1 MTRKQLDQSCEKGI
15 LALVVGIVVFGPLA
29 TGAVRPIDFLAIQ
42 ALTALA
48 LMLWILRFWLNKS
61 HRLLFP
67 PACWAM
73 LAFVGLAWFRY
84 QGADLEFHDRC
95 SSLFLLILSCLL

>member
-15 LALVVGIVVFGPLA
+15 LALVIGIVVFGPLA
-29 TGAVRPIDFLAIQ
+29 TGAVRPIDFLGIQ

-48 LMLWILRFWLNKS
+48 LILWILRFWINKN

-67 PACWAM
+67 PVC
-73 LAFVGLAWFRY
+73 
-84 QGADLEFHDRC
+84 
-95 SSLFLLILSCLL
+95 